1 MNGQLL
7 QLAGHLCERAL
18 QEWNLLNQ
26 QQVNDFGMAVKT
38 LKDCLYPGSKVLVG
52 QDFQHTTQIETES
65 VADLISRLELNLSD
79 CFWKWANECWNKAK
93 CRMSW
98 EESLWRVQ
106 VSQVTQHAKSCV
118 LQNNV
123 KNIDY
128 WNWRSGSNIK
138 NSGGPLSNKNMSVG
152 QHNHHLALGLARL
165 WMLCKKVHLYR
176 LSFAVTKPD
185 LFTLLHIDDLLD
197 QLDKSK
203 YFTLDL
209 ASEY

>member
-79 CFWKWANECWNKAK
+79 CFWK
-93 CRMSW
+93 
-98 EESLWRVQ
+98 
-106 VSQVTQHAKSCV
+106 
-118 LQNNV
+118 
-123 KNIDY
+123 
-128 WNWRSGSNIK
+128 
-138 NSGGPLSNKNMSVG
+138 
-152 QHNHHLALGLARL
+152 
-165 WMLCKKVHLYR
+165 
-176 LSFAVTKPD
+176 
-185 LFTLLHIDDLLD
+185 
-197 QLDKSK
+197 
-203 YFTLDL
+203 
-209 ASEY
+209 